1 MSESAPSR
9 AGRDYGPVFAAVRAR
24 DCSTREAAMH
34 AVVDAVWEHHGLPAD
49 AGRVLLEDA
58 GGGEGGGG
66 RRVSWV
72 GFYEK
77 VNGADEMVL
86 RVRRDKPACS
96 PIGLHGMCGRSY
108 LERLA
113 IVIDDIATLGGNY
126 IACDPKDLSELV
138 VPLFEPDGSCRGVL
152 DLDSYETGAF
162 DERDAEELRRLVEL
176 AGLSDARHAS
186 DRVLRL

>member
-1 MSESAPSR
+1 
-9 AGRDYGPVFAAVRAR
+9 
-24 DCSTREAAMH
+24 MH
-34 AVVDAVWEHHGLPAD
+34 AVVDAVWEHHGL
-49 AGRVLLEDA
+49 REDA
-58 GGGEGGGG
+58 GGGLREDAGG

-77 VNGADEMVL
+77 VNAADEMVL
-86 RVRRDKPACS
+86 LVRRDKPACS

-138 VPLFEPDGSCRGVL
+138 VPLFEPDGSCWGVL
-152 DLDSYETGAF
+152 DLDSYEAGAF
-162 DERDAEELRRLVEL
+162 DEHDAEELRRLVEL
-176 AGLSDARHAS
+176 VGLSDAAHAD